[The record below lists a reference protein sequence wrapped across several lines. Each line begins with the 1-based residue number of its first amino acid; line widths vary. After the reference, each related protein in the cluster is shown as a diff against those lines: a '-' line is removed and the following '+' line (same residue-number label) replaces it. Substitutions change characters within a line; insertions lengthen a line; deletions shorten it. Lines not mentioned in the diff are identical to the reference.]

1 MSPSTSGPTA
11 PTAAESA
18 RMPKRPGSGASEG
31 PGRPGRQAHD
41 GRRSQEERR
50 GQAEQA
56 LLDAAARLFA
66 RRGVDQTSLAEVGEE
81 AGYSRGLANHHFG
94 SKAALVERLARRSQR
109 DFVAGLADLDGQEL
123 RALLSMIDA
132 YLARVG
138 ENSGDTRAFFV
149 MWGAALPEEAALQP
163 VFVTDD
169 ARFRGGI
176 EALVRAGQAHQVI
189 RADAEPV
196 GVAVALVGLLRGIA
210 AQFLVDPQGVD
221 VGAARAACEQFVRYT
236 LAPRRVATDEAQ
248 PEGASCD
255 GT

>member
-1 MSPSTSGPTA
+1 
-11 PTAAESA
+11 
-18 RMPKRPGSGASEG
+18 
-31 PGRPGRQAHD
+31 
-41 GRRSQEERR
+41 
-50 GQAEQA
+50 
-56 LLDAAARLFA
+56 LDAAARLFA

-109 DFVAGLADLDGQEL
+109 DFVAGLADMHGQEL

-132 YLARVG
+132 YLAGVG
-138 ENSGDTRAFFV
+138 ENSGETRAFFV

-169 ARFRGGI
+169 ARFRGRV

-236 LAPRRVATDEAQ
+236 LAPRRAATDEAQ
-248 PEGASCD
+248 PERGEL
-255 GT
+255 